1 MKVKDRL
8 VLIKN
13 DSFVYKYQMSEEIE
27 QDQHFILVLAVN
39 KKESNN
45 PFTVYINNVK
55 LEQTIK

>member
-1 MKVKDRL
+1 
-8 VLIKN
+8 
-13 DSFVYKYQMSEEIE
+13 MSEEIE